1 MSNVLYAS
9 IVGSILQVMAC
20 AHPYISHV
28 VSMVN
33 MFIENPN
40 EGYWEA
46 MKWLLHYLRG
56 TTDIGLVYDRG
67 SSTRNSIEGFV
78 NLVTLVI

>member
-1 MSNVLYAS
+1 
-9 IVGSILQVMAC
+9 
-20 AHPYISHV
+20 
-28 VSMVN
+28 